1 MGGSLLYRDS
11 FVTSRDPFKVPAGAH
26 VNMHVAV
33 SAAITCICSMCIRHC
48 LHWRV
53 NRWAITYVMQ
63 DADLQDCVLLAL
75 LGVNET
81 LDILSLGN
89 VPV

>member
-1 MGGSLLYRDS
+1 MHLQHVYTAL
-11 FVTSRDPFKVPAGAH
+11 PALE
-26 VNMHVAV
+26 
-33 SAAITCICSMCIRHC
+33 S
-48 LHWRV
+48 
-53 NRWAITYVMQ
+53 NRWAITHVMQ

-81 LDILSLGN
+81 LDVLSLGN